1 VRVNNKI
8 YFLLIALLPITACG
22 SAAKPINQAN
32 RSCTVVEKDEV
43 KSHISNQIEAIARL
57 DWEKA
62 YTFAAQSFRDGVTL
76 DQFARIIQRQYQMI
90 IINDSYSFSNCAIK
104 DGIFNQ
110 EVNFETMAGQYL
122 LNYRLSKVENKFGV
136 VGAEVIPLINT

>member
-1 VRVNNKI
+1 
-8 YFLLIALLPITACG
+8 
-22 SAAKPINQAN
+22 
-32 RSCTVVEKDEV
+32 VVEKDEV

-62 YTFAAQSFRDGVTL
+62 YTFAAQSFRNGVTL

-104 DGIFNQ
+104 DGVFNQ

-136 VGAEVIPLINT
+136 VAAEVIPLINT

>member
-1 VRVNNKI
+1 MRVNNKI
-8 YFLLIALLPITACG
+8 YVLLIALLPITACG
-22 SAAKPINQAN
+22 SAAEPINQAN
-32 RSCTVVEKDEV
+32 RSCTVVEQDEV

-110 EVNFETMAGQYL
+110 EVNFESMAGQYL

-136 VGAEVIPLINT
+136 VGAEVIPLVNT

>member
-1 VRVNNKI
+1 MKINYKI
-8 YFLLIALLPITACG
+8 YFLLVALIPITACG
-22 SAAKPINQAN
+22 LANDPVSQSN
-32 RSCTVVEKDEV
+32 RSCTVIEKDEV
-43 KSHISNQIEAIARL
+43 KSHISNQIEAIASL

-136 VGAEVIPLINT
+136 VGAEV

>member
-1 VRVNNKI
+1 MKNKDTET
-8 YFLLIALLPITACG
+8 L
-22 SAAKPINQAN
+22 AN
-32 RSCTVVEKDEV
+32 YK
-43 KSHISNQIEAIARL
+43 QGML
-57 DWEKA
+57 D
-62 YTFAAQSFRDGVTL
+62 QSFRDGVTL

-110 EVNFETMAGQYL
+110 EVNFESMAGQYL